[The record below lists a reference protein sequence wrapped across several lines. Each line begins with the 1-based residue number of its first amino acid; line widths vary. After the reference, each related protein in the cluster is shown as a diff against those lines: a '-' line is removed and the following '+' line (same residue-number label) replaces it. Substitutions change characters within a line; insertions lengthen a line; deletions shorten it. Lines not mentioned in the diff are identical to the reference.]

1 MDRQRN
7 DRLGRTGRFR
17 QQFKHRRQ
25 ILRAICFANAYSDC
39 NSNSDCNRNAT
50 FSNPYFDANAQS
62 HTDSKS
68 CPNTTPSRHPGT
80 APVTSANEKQTQC

>member
-25 ILRAICFANAYSDC
+25 ILRTICFANAYSDC
-39 NSNSDCNRNAT
+39 NSNRN
-50 FSNPYFDANAQS
+50 SLANSYSYSYGHGYIYTNADPQWLLCS
-62 HTDSKS
+62 QYL
-68 CPNTTPSRHPGT
+68 PNVWQRCYG
-80 APVTSANEKQTQC
+80 